1 MTRLDWL
8 LRLTACSLVAIQH
21 HDGPGID
28 SVARISHVECGHSGG
43 NVVWSGKRSVHGAE
57 PASMYNPGDEW
68 KFKLQGLPICVDRD
82 VTHPCACEV
91 VHGQCET
98 VRVPSPVR
106 LSNFNAVPLDAALL
120 EVILQRC
127 LSSRSFLVEME
138 AEIDQQPY
146 EAQQVCIG
154 VTQTPVE
161 PAGCVVL
168 AICVVIS

>member
-1 MTRLDWL
+1 MARQDRL
-8 LRLTACSLVAIQH
+8 LRLTACSLVAIQ
-21 HDGPGID
+21 DYDRPGID
-28 SVARISHVECGHSGG
+28 SVARISHVEGRPSGD

-57 PASMYNPGDEW
+57 PASMHNPSDEW
-68 KFKLQGLPICVDRD
+68 KFKIQRLPICVDRD
-82 VTHPCACEV
+82 VTHPCAREV
-91 VHGQCET
+91 VHRQCET

-106 LSNFNAVPLDAALL
+106 LSNLNAVPLDAALL
-120 EVILQRC
+120 QVILQCC

-138 AEIDQQPY
+138 AKINQQPH
-146 EAQQVCIG
+146 EAQHVCVG

>member
-1 MTRLDWL
+1 
-8 LRLTACSLVAIQH
+8 
-21 HDGPGID
+21 
-28 SVARISHVECGHSGG
+28 
-43 NVVWSGKRSVHGAE
+43 
-57 PASMYNPGDEW
+57 MYNPGDEW

-120 EVILQRC
+120 EVILQCC

-138 AEIDQQPY
+138 AKINHQPY
-146 EAQQVCIG
+146 EAQHVCIG